1 MKAVSARWAILSC
14 CVLALTTAS
23 AAGEGRMF
31 LLPAGV
37 EPGSAP
43 PGTYTMVVA
52 TETEVVF
59 DVWIES
65 TTPTLVRSWQVW
77 FDCAADDSG
86 ATTGSVDFTA
96 VEIFDESPDYIFFFA
111 TGITY
116 PSTNQGDCPTA
127 DPAMEGPRAM
137 DTPFEPEDY
146 VTVTEAKYLSTWTFQ
161 VTPDAEGSFLLRPY
175 CVYGDGCPADRTWVG
190 APDNSPI
197 PLVMDPLEVVV
208 TGEPC
213 PCDADVYPPP
223 GGNGYVD
230 LDDILHTLNCAA
242 GLAPPGEC
250 EQADVNCNGVVD
262 TCDASSV
269 QCAFLGG
276 PDCCGADVVCGACCT
291 EWQGLGP
298 CEQASA
304 ELCELFLS
312 GDYRGELPC
321 RQANC
326 DFPDCNLNGVPDDE
340 DIATGTSE
348 DCNENGI
355 PDECDI
361 AEGTSADVNENG
373 IPDECEPPC
382 VTDADCDDGDYCTED
397 LCIDGLCHHYPIPDC
412 EGPPRMFL
420 LPAGLD
426 PGDTPPEP
434 FTMVVASGME
444 ITVDVWVE
452 SIQPTLVRAWQ
463 VWFDCAAD
471 DAGAMTGSIGFAAVE
486 LVDVRP
492 DYIFFDRDTLPA
504 VNQGECPTAYPDTE
518 GPRALDTPYYPED
531 YPFVTTA
538 RYLSTWTFQV
548 TTDAEGVFLLRPY
561 CVYGD
566 GCPNYRTWLAAEDAT
581 PMPFVMDPLE
591 VVVTGEP
598 CPCNADVYPP
608 PEGDGEVTIVDVIH
622 VIDCVAGL
630 APPAECE
637 QADVNCDGVADI
649 CDASRVLCAAQGLQ
663 DCCGADTVCGACCT
677 ELLDFGPCVSASA
690 AVCEM
695 FFTGEYQ
702 GDGVQCWEANCF
714 PDCNDNGVPDDEDI
728 AMGTSQDCNENGIPD
743 ECDIADGTS
752 QDVNENGIPDECEDV
767 CQTDEDCEDGDL
779 CTVDTCIDGF
789 CIYEPVDC
797 SYLDGVCSVGVCDP
811 GSGECEI
818 SPINEG
824 GVCDDGDICTYDDH
838 CEGGFCVG
846 TLIECNHDGV
856 CDEPCENPQ
865 NCPDDCGACYAT
877 RGFSG
882 SPWSYCP
889 GTLKTVYIDLDIP
902 PETLAAGVED
912 SPPPGWTEIY
922 NISDSGTYDAENH
935 KVKWGPFFPPF
946 PGVLS
951 YEVVAPIE
959 AVGVQCFEGTISID
973 GLNNPICG
981 ECLEEFCCPYIP
993 ADELQEPCEGCA
1005 DCTCATCADG
1015 RVEMCEMIGYACA
1028 WKSGC
1033 NDDLAGMTR
1042 AAYLWMSGECYC
1054 WDEAEMNWF
1063 PVSCSPP
1070 APRCCEGR
1078 GADADG
1084 VPDLAPAEPAAT
1096 VVLPVRPARSS
1107 GLSEPPHLKVPIT
1120 IKAPKGTSAMA
1131 LEIRVPAGWQVT
1143 VISDAGLWDELHR
1156 KIKWG
1161 PFFDNLSRTVTFK
1174 VRRTASHLQ
1183 QGGFEGNVSFDGVN
1197 SPIAVK

>member
-361 AEGTSADVNENG
+361 AEGTSA
-373 IPDECEPPC
+373 
-382 VTDADCDDGDYCTED
+382 
-397 LCIDGLCHHYPIPDC
+397 
-412 EGPPRMFL
+412 
-420 LPAGLD
+420 
-426 PGDTPPEP
+426 
-434 FTMVVASGME
+434 
-444 ITVDVWVE
+444 
-452 SIQPTLVRAWQ
+452 
-463 VWFDCAAD
+463 
-471 DAGAMTGSIGFAAVE
+471 
-486 LVDVRP
+486 
-492 DYIFFDRDTLPA
+492 
-504 VNQGECPTAYPDTE
+504 
-518 GPRALDTPYYPED
+518 
-531 YPFVTTA
+531 
-538 RYLSTWTFQV
+538 
-548 TTDAEGVFLLRPY
+548 
-561 CVYGD
+561 
-566 GCPNYRTWLAAEDAT
+566 
-581 PMPFVMDPLE
+581 
-591 VVVTGEP
+591 
-598 CPCNADVYPP
+598 
-608 PEGDGEVTIVDVIH
+608 
-622 VIDCVAGL
+622 
-630 APPAECE
+630 
-637 QADVNCDGVADI
+637 
-649 CDASRVLCAAQGLQ
+649 
-663 DCCGADTVCGACCT
+663 
-677 ELLDFGPCVSASA
+677 
-690 AVCEM
+690 
-695 FFTGEYQ
+695 
-702 GDGVQCWEANCF
+702 
-714 PDCNDNGVPDDEDI
+714 
-728 AMGTSQDCNENGIPD
+728 
-743 ECDIADGTS
+743 
-752 QDVNENGIPDECEDV
+752 DVNENGIPDECEDV